1 MTTKQYILETIK
13 KRPLIIDGAM
23 GTQLQQR
30 DDKIPKEAW
39 EGNEG
44 CNELLNVTAPDIMNE
59 IFHAYLTAGADFI
72 TTNTFGSFSWVLDEY
87 NIADRAYELT
97 RAGAELVKKQCEAF
111 STPEHPRFCL
121 GSIGPGTKLPS
132 LGHIT
137 YDEMY
142 QGYTEFC
149 IALIDGGVDVFLIET
164 AQDPL
169 QIKAALHAIQE
180 ANRQK
185 NVAIP
190 IMVSVTIELS
200 GTMLIGTDAQTIAT
214 IMEPFDILS
223 LGFNCG
229 TGEVFSL

>member
-72 TTNTFGSFSWVLDEY
+72 TPNTFGSFSWVLDEY

-97 RAGAELVKKQCEAF
+97 RAGAELVKNSVKLF
-111 STPEHPRFCL
+111 PHR
-121 GSIGPGTKLPS
+121 SIP
-132 LGHIT
+132 
-137 YDEMY
+137 
-142 QGYTEFC
+142 
-149 IALIDGGVDVFLIET
+149 VFVL
-164 AQDPL
+164 AQSDRE
-169 QIKAALHAIQE
+169 QSFHH
-180 ANRQK
+180 
-185 NVAIP
+185 
-190 IMVSVTIELS
+190 S
-200 GTMLIGTDAQTIAT
+200 
-214 IMEPFDILS
+214 DILPMMRCMQDIRNFVS
-223 LGFNCG
+223 PLL
-229 TGEVFSL
+229 TAE